1 MDCIPI
7 SGNFRPSKGVF
18 HIQIPF
24 WRPMNENSPTCNCL
38 LADKWLNLIGCNL
51 RFSPPI
57 FLRFFLFSFWPVLS
71 LWQPLNFHVY
81 LDGYLP
87 TRKPKK
93 TGLVFPAP
101 SQGNYNSKAAE
112 LEKVIEILISDS
124 RYADVGLHD
133 RPESSCHLSC
143 NLRGPVVK
151 LVAQRAFS
159 RCLRWWKITPAAM
172 AKGGQ
177 CQS

>member
-1 MDCIPI
+1 MIKSDRMQFEVLPADFPQVFPI
-7 SGNFRPSKGVF
+7 L
-18 HIQIPF
+18 
-24 WRPMNENSPTCNCL
+24 L
-38 LADKWLNLIGCNL
+38 LACAISMTATK
-51 RFSPPI
+51 FSCLPRWI
-57 FLRFFLFSFWPVLS
+57 FAYPK
-71 LWQPLNFHVY
+71 
-81 LDGYLP
+81 
-87 TRKPKK
+87 TEKK

-159 RCLRWWKITPAAM
+159 RCLR
-172 AKGGQ
+172 
-177 CQS
+177 